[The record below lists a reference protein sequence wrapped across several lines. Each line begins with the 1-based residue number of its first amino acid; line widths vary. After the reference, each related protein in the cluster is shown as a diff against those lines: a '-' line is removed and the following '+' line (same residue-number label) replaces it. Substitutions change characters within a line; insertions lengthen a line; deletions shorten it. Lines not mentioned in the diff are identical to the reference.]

1 MSAQALAIETDVLV
15 IGGSLA
21 GAWAALSARQAGARV
36 VVVDKGW
43 IGSAGIVAAATGGG
57 YFLLPDDPDQ
67 RARTITIRHDQAEG
81 FDDLAFCEKVYEQSY
96 RCYRQLAE
104 WGFRAGRMGSFR
116 GPDSMVFLR
125 RQLLKM
131 GVKVLDHSPALD
143 LLAAAD
149 GSMAGARG
157 VHRKTGQPWEI
168 RSAAV
173 ILATG
178 GNAFRSGA
186 LGTGGSTGDGYLLAA
201 EAGAGAVGME
211 FSGHYGFV
219 ARGSS
224 CTKGGCITSMARS
237 LTRRAPSS
245 TPSRAGRLCLP
256 PGAR

>member
-178 GNAFRSGA
+178 AMPFAPARWARAVRPATAICWRPRRARGRWAWSFPA
-186 LGTGGSTGDGYLLAA
+186 TTVLWP
-201 EAGAGAVGME
+201 GAVP
-211 FSGHYGFV
+211 
-219 ARGSS
+219 APRGDVSP
-224 CTKGGCITSMARS
+224 
-237 LTRRAPSS
+237 LWPD
-245 TPSRAGRLCLP
+245 L
-256 PGAR
+256 